1 MTETGKLYVVGTPIG
16 NLSDFSPRG
25 IETLES
31 VDYIAA
37 EDTRVTLRL
46 LTHFGIKKPLLSYYK
61 PHEAEKSAKILE
73 LLHGGNSVALVSDAG
88 MPCISDPGVYL
99 VQRCYEQGVPVESV
113 PCCNAAIAAVAISG
127 IDTAR
132 FAFEGFLPVDKKERR
147 QRLAETAKLPHTLIY
162 YEAPHKLRQTLADL
176 AEALGGTRRAA
187 LCRELTKL
195 HEEVLR
201 GTLGELRADRP
212 PGRVRHRARGSISGS
227 TGGNVHRAGSGTCKG
242 LRRGRHEAVRGMQDC
257 RAGGGRFPQ
266 GTVQITL
273 RRITTGY
280 YRKERNSMKT
290 IHERVQKKIGPTAK
304 VVIPIIG
311 AVIVVA
317 GAVAY
322 ICMKLADE
330 MRYHEKWK
338 DYDECGWH

>member
-73 LLHGGNSVALVSDAG
+73 LLHDGNSVALVSDAG

-99 VQRCYEQGVPVESV
+99 VQRCYEQGIPVESV

-147 QRLAETAKLPHTLIY
+147 QRLEETSALPHTLIY

-176 AEALGGTRRAA
+176 SAACGESRSAA

-201 GTLGELRADRP
+201 GTLGELNSLYETTEP
-212 PGRVRHRARGSISGS
+212 RG
-227 TGGNVHRAGSGTCKG
+227 
-242 LRRGRHEAVRGMQDC
+242 E
-257 RAGGGRFPQ
+257 
-266 GTVQITL
+266 
-273 RRITTGY
+273 Y
-280 YRKERNSMKT
+280 
-290 IHERVQKKIGPTAK
+290 
-304 VVIPIIG
+304 
-311 AVIVVA
+311 VIVVEGAAPRQQESMTLEQAAELARGFIA
-317 GAVAY
+317 GG
-322 ICMKLADE
+322 MKLSEACKTVSQQAGVPRKE
-330 MRYHEKWK
+330 LYRLLSGE
-338 DYDECGWH
+338 

>member
-1 MTETGKLYVVGTPIG
+1 MTDTGKLYVVGTPIG

-25 IETLES
+25 IETLS
-31 VDYIAA
+31 AVDYIAA

-73 LLHGGNSVALVSDAG
+73 LLHDGNSVALVSDAG

-99 VQRCYEQGVPVESV
+99 VQRCYEQGIPVESV

-147 QRLAETAKLPHTLIY
+147 QRLEEASALPHTLIY

-176 AEALGGTRRAA
+176 SAACGESRSAA

-201 GTLGELRADRP
+201 GTLGELNSLYETTEP
-212 PGRVRHRARGSISGS
+212 RG
-227 TGGNVHRAGSGTCKG
+227 
-242 LRRGRHEAVRGMQDC
+242 E
-257 RAGGGRFPQ
+257 
-266 GTVQITL
+266 
-273 RRITTGY
+273 Y
-280 YRKERNSMKT
+280 
-290 IHERVQKKIGPTAK
+290 
-304 VVIPIIG
+304 
-311 AVIVVA
+311 VIVVEGAAPRQQESMTLEQAAELARGFIA
-317 GAVAY
+317 GG
-322 ICMKLADE
+322 MKLSEACKTVSQQAGVPRME
-330 MRYHEKWK
+330 LYRLLSGE
-338 DYDECGWH
+338 

>member
-1 MTETGKLYVVGTPIG
+1 MTDTGKLYVVGTPIG

-25 IETLES
+25 IETLS
-31 VDYIAA
+31 AVDYIAA

-73 LLHGGNSVALVSDAG
+73 LLHDGNSVALVSDAG

-99 VQRCYEQGVPVESV
+99 VQRCYEQGIPVESV

-147 QRLAETAKLPHTLIY
+147 QRLEETSALPHTLIY

-176 AEALGGTRRAA
+176 SAACGESRSAA

-195 HEEVLR
+195 HEEVIR
-201 GTLGELRADRP
+201 GTLGELNSLYETTEP
-212 PGRVRHRARGSISGS
+212 RG
-227 TGGNVHRAGSGTCKG
+227 
-242 LRRGRHEAVRGMQDC
+242 E
-257 RAGGGRFPQ
+257 
-266 GTVQITL
+266 
-273 RRITTGY
+273 Y
-280 YRKERNSMKT
+280 
-290 IHERVQKKIGPTAK
+290 
-304 VVIPIIG
+304 
-311 AVIVVA
+311 VIVVEGAAPRQQESMTLEQAAELAREFIA
-317 GAVAY
+317 GG
-322 ICMKLADE
+322 MKLSEACKTVSQQAGVPRKE
-330 MRYHEKWK
+330 LYRLLSGE
-338 DYDECGWH
+338 

>member
-1 MTETGKLYVVGTPIG
+1 MTEQGKLYVVGTPIG

-61 PHEAEKSAKILE
+61 PHEAEKSARILE
-73 LLHGGNSVALVSDAG
+73 LLHDGNSVALVSDAG

-99 VQRCYEQGVPVESV
+99 VQRCYEQGIPVESV

-127 IDTAR
+127 IDTSR

-147 QRLAETAKLPHTLIY
+147 RRLEETAKLPHTLIY
-162 YEAPHKLRQTLADL
+162 YEAPHKLRQTLSDL
-176 AEALGGTRRAA
+176 AEAIGGDRSAA

-201 GTLGELRADRP
+201 GTLTELSAMYDAAEPRGEYVIVIEGAAPQQQEAMTIEQAAEL
-212 PGRVRHRARGSISGS
+212 ARSY
-227 TGGNVHRAGSGTCKG
+227 
-242 LRRGRHEAVRGMQDC
+242 
-257 RAGGGRFPQ
+257 AGGGMKLSEACKTAAQ
-266 GTVQITL
+266 AAGVS
-273 RRITTGY
+273 
-280 YRKERNSMKT
+280 RKELYRLLS
-290 IHERVQKKIGPTAK
+290 E
-304 VVIPIIG
+304 
-311 AVIVVA
+311 
-317 GAVAY
+317 
-322 ICMKLADE
+322 E
-330 MRYHEKWK
+330 
-338 DYDECGWH
+338 

>member
-1 MTETGKLYVVGTPIG
+1 MTDTGKLYVVGTPIG

-25 IETLES
+25 IETLS
-31 VDYIAA
+31 AVDYIAA

-46 LTHFGIKKPLLSYYK
+46 LTHFGIRKPLLSYYK

-73 LLHGGNSVALVSDAG
+73 LLHDGNSVALVSDAG

-99 VQRCYEQGVPVESV
+99 VQRCYEQGIPVESV

-147 QRLAETAKLPHTLIY
+147 QRLEEASALPHTLIY

-176 AEALGGTRRAA
+176 SAACGESRSAA

-201 GTLGELRADRP
+201 GTLGELNSLYETTEP
-212 PGRVRHRARGSISGS
+212 RG
-227 TGGNVHRAGSGTCKG
+227 
-242 LRRGRHEAVRGMQDC
+242 E
-257 RAGGGRFPQ
+257 
-266 GTVQITL
+266 
-273 RRITTGY
+273 Y
-280 YRKERNSMKT
+280 
-290 IHERVQKKIGPTAK
+290 
-304 VVIPIIG
+304 
-311 AVIVVA
+311 VIVVEGAAPRQQESMTLEQAAELARGFIA
-317 GAVAY
+317 GG
-322 ICMKLADE
+322 MKLSEACKTVSQQAGVPRKE
-330 MRYHEKWK
+330 LYRLLSGE
-338 DYDECGWH
+338 

>member
-1 MTETGKLYVVGTPIG
+1 MTDAGKLYVVGTPIG

-73 LLHGGNSVALVSDAG
+73 LLHDGNSVALVSDAG

-99 VQRCYEQGVPVESV
+99 VQRCYEQGIPVESV

-127 IDTAR
+127 IDTVR
-132 FAFEGFLPVDKKERR
+132 FAFEGFLPVNKKER
-147 QRLAETAKLPHTLIY
+147 QERLADISKLPHTLIY

-176 AEALGGTRRAA
+176 AKSLGGGRNAA

-195 HEEVLR
+195 HEEVIR
-201 GTLGELRADRP
+201 GTLDEMNALYEQTEPRGEYVIVIEGAAPEQAEGMSLEQAAEL
-212 PGRVRHRARGSISGS
+212 ARGYAD
-227 TGGNVHRAGSGTCKG
+227 GGMKLSEACKTAAQAAGVS
-242 LRRGRHEAVRGMQDC
+242 
-257 RAGGGRFPQ
+257 
-266 GTVQITL
+266 
-273 RRITTGY
+273 
-280 YRKERNSMKT
+280 RKEL
-290 IHERVQKKIGPTAK
+290 
-304 VVIPIIG
+304 
-311 AVIVVA
+311 
-317 GAVAY
+317 Y
-322 ICMKLADE
+322 KLLSGE
-330 MRYHEKWK
+330 
-338 DYDECGWH
+338 

>member
-1 MTETGKLYVVGTPIG
+1 MTEQGKLYVVGTPIG

-73 LLHGGNSVALVSDAG
+73 LLHDGNSVALVSDAG

-99 VQRCYEQGVPVESV
+99 VQRCYEQGIPVESV

-127 IDTAR
+127 IDTSR
-132 FAFEGFLPVDKKERR
+132 FAFEGFLPVDRKERR
-147 QRLAETAKLPHTLIY
+147 RRLEETAKLPHTLIY
-162 YEAPHKLRQTLADL
+162 YEAPHKLRQTLSDL
-176 AEALGGTRRAA
+176 AEALGGDRSAA

-201 GTLGELRADRP
+201 GTLTELSAMYDAAEPRGEYVIVIEGAAPQQQEAMTIEQAAEL
-212 PGRVRHRARGSISGS
+212 ARSY
-227 TGGNVHRAGSGTCKG
+227 
-242 LRRGRHEAVRGMQDC
+242 
-257 RAGGGRFPQ
+257 AGGGMKLSEACKTAAQ
-266 GTVQITL
+266 AAGVS
-273 RRITTGY
+273 
-280 YRKERNSMKT
+280 RKELYRLLS
-290 IHERVQKKIGPTAK
+290 E
-304 VVIPIIG
+304 
-311 AVIVVA
+311 
-317 GAVAY
+317 
-322 ICMKLADE
+322 E
-330 MRYHEKWK
+330 
-338 DYDECGWH
+338 

>member
-37 EDTRVTLRL
+37 EYTRVTLRL

-201 GTLGELRADRP
+201 GTLGELIQLYEQTDPRGEYVIVLEGASP
-212 PGRVRHRARGSISGS
+212 EEPEEMSIEQAAELARGYAE
-227 TGGNVHRAGSGTCKG
+227 GGMKLSEACKTAAQAAGVS
-242 LRRGRHEAVRGMQDC
+242 
-257 RAGGGRFPQ
+257 
-266 GTVQITL
+266 
-273 RRITTGY
+273 
-280 YRKERNSMKT
+280 RKEL
-290 IHERVQKKIGPTAK
+290 
-304 VVIPIIG
+304 
-311 AVIVVA
+311 
-317 GAVAY
+317 Y
-322 ICMKLADE
+322 KLLSGE
-330 MRYHEKWK
+330 
-338 DYDECGWH
+338 

>member
-1 MTETGKLYVVGTPIG
+1 MTDTGKLYVVGTPIG

-25 IETLES
+25 IETLS
-31 VDYIAA
+31 AVDYIAA

-73 LLHGGNSVALVSDAG
+73 LLHDGNSVALVSDAG

-99 VQRCYEQGVPVESV
+99 VQRCYEQGIPVESV

-147 QRLAETAKLPHTLIY
+147 QRLEETSALPHTLVY

-176 AEALGGTRRAA
+176 SAACGESRSAA

-195 HEEVLR
+195 HEEVIR
-201 GTLGELRADRP
+201 GTLGELNSLYETTEP
-212 PGRVRHRARGSISGS
+212 RG
-227 TGGNVHRAGSGTCKG
+227 
-242 LRRGRHEAVRGMQDC
+242 E
-257 RAGGGRFPQ
+257 
-266 GTVQITL
+266 
-273 RRITTGY
+273 Y
-280 YRKERNSMKT
+280 
-290 IHERVQKKIGPTAK
+290 
-304 VVIPIIG
+304 
-311 AVIVVA
+311 VIVVEGAAPRQQESMTLEQAAELARGFIA
-317 GAVAY
+317 GG
-322 ICMKLADE
+322 MKLSEACKTVSQQAGVPRKE
-330 MRYHEKWK
+330 LYRLLSGE
-338 DYDECGWH
+338 

>member
-1 MTETGKLYVVGTPIG
+1 MTDTGTLYVVGTPIG

-25 IETLES
+25 FETLS
-31 VDYIAA
+31 AVDYIAA

-73 LLHGGNSVALVSDAG
+73 LLHDGNSVALVSDAG

-99 VQRCYEQGVPVESV
+99 VQRCYEQGIPVESV

-147 QRLAETAKLPHTLIY
+147 QRLEETSALPHTLIY

-176 AEALGGTRRAA
+176 SAACGESRSAA

-201 GTLGELRADRP
+201 GTLGELNSLYETTEP
-212 PGRVRHRARGSISGS
+212 RG
-227 TGGNVHRAGSGTCKG
+227 
-242 LRRGRHEAVRGMQDC
+242 E
-257 RAGGGRFPQ
+257 
-266 GTVQITL
+266 
-273 RRITTGY
+273 Y
-280 YRKERNSMKT
+280 
-290 IHERVQKKIGPTAK
+290 
-304 VVIPIIG
+304 
-311 AVIVVA
+311 VIVVEGAAPRQQESMTLEQAAELARGFIA
-317 GAVAY
+317 GG
-322 ICMKLADE
+322 MKLSEACKTVSQQAGVPRKE
-330 MRYHEKWK
+330 LYRLLSGE
-338 DYDECGWH
+338 